1 MKNLLRAI
9 ALALALGIAPM
20 GGALAQDKGG
30 PAAEAPKAEPAPSE
44 APKNEDGEESPV
56 RFEGEPSTSAPRAE
70 MESHVE

>member
-30 PAAEAPKAEPAPSE
+30 PAAEIKPYKGQRPENCIRRGLRTLKLEDSSEGGNPA
-44 APKNEDGEESPV
+44 
-56 RFEGEPSTSAPRAE
+56 
-70 MESHVE
+70 